1 MMNKYGLER
10 VDDVD
15 VEVANLKRFKPSIK
29 DEEANKQ
36 AAP

>member
-1 MMNKYGLER
+1 MMHKYGLER

-29 DEEANKQ
+29 QEDKEKE
-36 AAP
+36 